1 MGRPKPTQHIFQID
15 KLHCLSNYDKHVPEI
30 IVRSSQLKGS
40 LQTFGCV
47 DMMATEDTPT
57 YCDFI
62 KIFEEQNTKNNG
74 QRERKHLQQKH
85 RIVEFG
91 SESLKHTK
99 ILMNSKKSF
108 CNFPS
113 QYTILIHGG
122 KLIIYI

>member
-1 MGRPKPTQHIFQID
+1 
-15 KLHCLSNYDKHVPEI
+15 
-30 IVRSSQLKGS
+30 
-40 LQTFGCV
+40 
-47 DMMATEDTPT
+47 MMATEDTTT

-74 QRERKHLQQKH
+74 QRERKHLQQKQ